1 MGCDGGVLAM
11 QRKFMRGMGVKLN
24 DKVPEEVSRRLRALI
39 RSRCCAVSNEELRDP
54 IVACEL
60 GHLYNKEAVLMALLE
75 RTLNPA
81 FQHIRGMKDLILCR
95 FTPNPNNTEENGGG
109 GGGGSSESNE
119 AKGSEAAGASVGLA
133 DGEPVPR
140 FICPVTRVEMN
151 AKQPFA
157 VLRTT
162 GWVLSERALR
172 EIGAANLQAEY
183 GPFEADDV
191 IRLVPEEDVEKEL
204 RGRMEERRAKA
215 KSEKKEKKRKEREGE
230 EGGGAGGE
238 GHKEQRKE
246 KRKEKHAGHGS
257 NGGGKANGAGSGL
270 SSAPMGLKVSSL
282 AEEAKAAAEKNMAS
296 SSAFASLFNSGDNKV
311 DKARLMSVRR

>member
-60 GHLYNKEAVLMALLE
+60 GHLYNKEAVLLALLE

-81 FQHIRGMKDLILCR
+81 FQHIRGMKDLIACR
-95 FTPNPNNTEENGGG
+95 FTPNPNYAEENGGG
-109 GGGGSSESNE
+109 GSESNE
-119 AKGSEAAGASVGLA
+119 AKGSEAAGAGA
-133 DGEPVPR
+133 GAGAGGGDEEPVPR

-151 AKQPFA
+151 AKQPFV

-162 GWVLSERALR
+162 GWVLSERALK
-172 EIGAANLQAEY
+172 EIGVANLQAEY

-204 RGRMEERRAKA
+204 RSRMEERRAKA
-215 KSEKKEKKRKEREGE
+215 KSEKKEKKRKHEGV
-230 EGGGAGGE
+230 EGAE
-238 GHKEQRKE
+238 DKE
-246 KRKEKHAGHGS
+246 KRKEKRKKHAHGS
-257 NGGGKANGAGSGL
+257 SNGGKANGAGAGV

-296 SSAFASLFNSGDNKV
+296 SSAFASLFNSGDSSKV
-311 DKARLMSVRR
+311 DKARLLSVRR

>member
-1 MGCDGGVLAM
+1 MLAM

-39 RSRCCAVSNEELRDP
+39 RSRCCAVSNEELRYP

-81 FQHIRGMKDLILCR
+81 FQHIRGMKDLIICR
-95 FTPNPNNTEENGGG
+95 FTANPNYTEENGN
-109 GGGGSSESNE
+109 GSSESNE
-119 AKGSEAAGASVGLA
+119 AKGSEAAGASVGA
-133 DGEPVPR
+133 TDGEPVPR

-230 EGGGAGGE
+230 EGGAEGE
-238 GHKEQRKE
+238 GHKERKE
-246 KRKEKHAGHGS
+246 KRKEKH
-257 NGGGKANGAGSGL
+257 GAHASYGDKGNRVGAGL

-296 SSAFASLFNSGDNKV
+296 SSAFASLFNSGDSSKIDN
-311 DKARLMSVRR
+311 ARLMSVRR